1 MQDVDFIPI
10 ILGTDINA
18 YGTARSFH
26 EAYGVHSIALGKEPL
41 SFTQDSKIVTVQT
54 FEDFDTDEI
63 FPLKMIE
70 LGKELKKEGKPLLL
84 ISCSDGYTTLITKYS
99 DLLEEYYEFNYV
111 SLELKDKLENK
122 KDFYEI
128 CEKYGLDY
136 PATYVITKENR
147 REIELPFGFPCAV
160 KPNDSIEFLHLKF
173 EGKKKAYKADSMEEL
188 KKIIDDIYNAGYT
201 GELIVQDFIPGD
213 SSTMGVLNAYV
224 DRKGRVKMMCFAR
237 CLLDECLPESIG
249 NYNAL
254 LTQDAPEIY
263 AQYEKFLL
271 DLGYTGF
278 ANFDLKYDK
287 RDGKH
292 KVFEI
297 NIRQGRS
304 SFYMTAAGCNFVT
317 YLVDDLIYREDKG
330 TVYFANP
337 YLWLYVD
344 PSVLLK
350 YVNPKDKK
358 EAQKY
363 IKEKKYK
370 FTQWYEKD
378 KSLKRFLNYMRRRIA
393 TRRYYP
399 VYQKDRD

>member
-1 MQDVDFIPI
+1 
-10 ILGTDINA
+10 
-18 YGTARSFH
+18 
-26 EAYGVHSIALGKEPL
+26 
-41 SFTQDSKIVTVQT
+41 
-54 FEDFDTDEI
+54 
-63 FPLKMIE
+63 
-70 LGKELKKEGKPLLL
+70 
-84 ISCSDGYTTLITKYS
+84 
-99 DLLEEYYEFNYV
+99 
-111 SLELKDKLENK
+111 
-122 KDFYEI
+122 
-128 CEKYGLDY
+128 
-136 PATYVITKENR
+136 
-147 REIELPFGFPCAV
+147 
-160 KPNDSIEFLHLKF
+160 
-173 EGKKKAYKADSMEEL
+173 
-188 KKIIDDIYNAGYT
+188 
-201 GELIVQDFIPGD
+201 
-213 SSTMGVLNAYV
+213 
-224 DRKGRVKMMCFAR
+224 MMCFAR

-287 RDGKH
+287 RDGKY

-317 YLVDDLIYREDKG
+317 YLVDDLIYREDKE

-358 EAQKY
+358 EGQKY

-399 VYQKDRD
+399 VYEKDRD

>member
-173 EGKKKAYKADSMEEL
+173 EGKKKGLQSRFY
-188 KKIIDDIYNAGYT
+188 
-201 GELIVQDFIPGD
+201 
-213 SSTMGVLNAYV
+213 
-224 DRKGRVKMMCFAR
+224 GRA
-237 CLLDECLPESIG
+237 
-249 NYNAL
+249 
-254 LTQDAPEIY
+254 
-263 AQYEKFLL
+263 
-271 DLGYTGF
+271 
-278 ANFDLKYDK
+278 
-287 RDGKH
+287 
-292 KVFEI
+292 
-297 NIRQGRS
+297 
-304 SFYMTAAGCNFVT
+304 
-317 YLVDDLIYREDKG
+317 
-330 TVYFANP
+330 
-337 YLWLYVD
+337 
-344 PSVLLK
+344 
-350 YVNPKDKK
+350 
-358 EAQKY
+358 
-363 IKEKKYK
+363 
-370 FTQWYEKD
+370 
-378 KSLKRFLNYMRRRIA
+378 
-393 TRRYYP
+393 
-399 VYQKDRD
+399 